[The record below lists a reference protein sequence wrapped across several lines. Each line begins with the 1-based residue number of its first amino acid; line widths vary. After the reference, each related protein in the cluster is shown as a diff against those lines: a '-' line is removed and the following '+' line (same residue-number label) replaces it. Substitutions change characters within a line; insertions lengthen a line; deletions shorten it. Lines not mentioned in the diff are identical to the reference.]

1 MNLTYPWQLY
11 HWHFGITSKCT
22 LKCPRC
28 PRTEYQDQLK
38 LNADINLELFKKIL
52 STELLT
58 NTVKRIT
65 MCGDLGDP
73 IYNKDYLDI
82 CRYIKTINPNIHL
95 FTITNG
101 SYKSPDWWSEFAKIS
116 NDKDTVNFSIDG
128 FDEESNN
135 IYRIN
140 SDWNSIM
147 QGMEIMAQQS
157 TAFVNWATIIFKYNQ
172 DKIARI
178 VEQAKQ
184 IGCDAVQL
192 TKSTKFG
199 SKYSEAY
206 GGSDDELE
214 PRSEFISKTNRY
226 ERLMIPTS
234 HRALDNKDY
243 IATKEIHFKKIQDKY
258 DQAITPL
265 CLIGTQGMYVNA
277 NAVLYPCSWKG
288 LPYSSLTSD
297 AKHISFEDDFFTVNQ
312 DKLSLHKRSLEEVL
326 NDPIWNLFFNNLDN
340 KNTSWTECQY
350 KCSSD
355 IVNHDY
361 AVGYETN

>member
-82 CRYIKTINPNIHL
+82 CRYIKTTNPNIHL

-101 SYKSPDWWSEFAKIS
+101 SYKSPDWWLEFAKIS
-116 NDKDTVNFSIDG
+116 NDRDTVNFSIDG
-128 FDEESNN
+128 YDEESNN

-147 QGMEIMAQQS
+147 QGMEIMS
-157 TAFVNWATIIFKYNQ
+157 SFPRGT
-172 DKIARI
+172 
-178 VEQAKQ
+178 
-184 IGCDAVQL
+184 GDAG
-192 TKSTKFG
+192 F
-199 SKYSEAY
+199 Y
-206 GGSDDELE
+206 
-214 PRSEFISKTNRY
+214 KT
-226 ERLMIPTS
+226 P
-234 HRALDNKDY
+234 
-243 IATKEIHFKKIQDKY
+243 
-258 DQAITPL
+258 
-265 CLIGTQGMYVNA
+265 
-277 NAVLYPCSWKG
+277 
-288 LPYSSLTSD
+288 
-297 AKHISFEDDFFTVNQ
+297 
-312 DKLSLHKRSLEEVL
+312 EE
-326 NDPIWNLFFNNLDN
+326 
-340 KNTSWTECQY
+340 
-350 KCSSD
+350 
-355 IVNHDY
+355 
-361 AVGYETN
+361 